1 MKRINYRGI
10 NILISLLII
19 YVLFLLRDLWMG
31 VFFKVLAI
39 LKPFIIGFAIAYAI
53 FPFEKWL
60 ESKKI
65 PKPLA
70 VLLIVL
76 IILLFL
82 VIIIYSLIPIFT
94 EQLFTFFSS
103 LITFVS
109 DIGNKFDINIDPLK
123 SSLIDA
129 FNKLSKDFGQ
139 FISDG
144 AINVVNASISFVSNF
159 IIVFVSFI
167 YFLLDMQKIRD
178 NVSLFFRKK
187 GRKTYKLITQV
198 DHETTQYFKGLFLT
212 IVIQFFEYT
221 LLYGIIGHP
230 NFLLLGVLSA
240 VATLIPYFGGFIVN
254 VVAIVIASVISPQLL
269 ILTLVVAII
278 FPNIDGYLINP
289 KIYGKTNNISPLL
302 TIFAVFAGSVLGGFV
317 GILIALP
324 TTIILRT
331 LYNYYKKDIKE
342 KLEEYKEKI

>member
-1 MKRINYRGI
+1 MKKINYRAI
-10 NILISLLII
+10 NILVSLLIV
-19 YVLFLLRDLWMG
+19 YVLFLLRDLWFG
-31 VFFKVLAI
+31 VFFKLLAV
-39 LKPFIIGFAIAYAI
+39 LKPFIIGFAIAYAL

-65 PKPLA
+65 PKGLA

-76 IILLFL
+76 LILLFL
-82 VIIIYSLIPIFT
+82 VVIVYSLIPIFT
-94 EQLFTFFSS
+94 EQLVTFFSS

-109 DIGNKFDINIDPLK
+109 DIGSKFDINIDPIKTALV
-123 SSLIDA
+123 DA
-129 FNKLSKDFGQ
+129 FNGLTKNLGNY
-139 FISDG
+139 ISNG
-144 AINVVNASISFVSNF
+144 AINVVNASISFVSTF

-178 NVSLFFRKK
+178 NVSLFFKKK
-187 GRKTYKLITQV
+187 GRKTFKIVTQV

-212 IVIQFFEYT
+212 IVIQFFEYS
-221 LLYGIIGHP
+221 LLYGLIGHP
-230 NFLLLGVLSA
+230 NFLLIGVLSA

-254 VVAIVIASVISPQLL
+254 IVAIVIASVISPQLL
-269 ILTLVVAII
+269 ILTLIIAII

-302 TIFAVFAGSVLGGFV
+302 TIFAVFAGGVLGGFV

-324 TTIILRT
+324 ATIILRT
-331 LYNYYKKDIKE
+331 LFNYYKKDIKE